1 MFSKQNLY
9 FLRFCAFFSVNTSKS
24 SLVKK
29 KKKFLVYICVYKHE
43 KFEANFTPCYS
54 IPSLWTRKPSTLS
67 GKLHVSS
74 LPKARQWRT
83 ALTKQKWSTF
93 NLFCKWRTWRP
104 LLVKQLPTLKRWKW
118 MRSVLFLHDTPRNT
132 RPNRFVILYF
142 ADSYLFFFKYYYLIC
157 LWFLHQADRAYPRG
171 TPKHSTA
178 VSGGGQDALHPSM
191 AITPRVWYQ
200 ILHCQVRWKDRYN
213 RRSMSFMNDNPRGF
227 PFAYFSIIQIQRE

>member
-1 MFSKQNLY
+1 MP
-9 FLRFCAFFSVNTSKS
+9 C
-24 SLVKK
+24 
-29 KKKFLVYICVYKHE
+29 VYLCVYKHE

-54 IPSLWTRKPSTLS
+54 IPSLWTRKPSMLS

-104 LLVKQLPTLKRWKW
+104 LLVNQLLTSKRWIW
-118 MRSVLFLHDTPRNT
+118 TPSVLFRHDTQRNT
-132 RPNRFVILYF
+132 RPNRFVLGSSYF
-142 ADSYLFFFKYYYLIC
+142 TLPTAIFFFKYYYLIC
-157 LWFLHQADRAYPRG
+157 LWFLHQADRTYPRG

-178 VSGGGQDALHPSM
+178 VPGGGQDALHPSM

-200 ILHCQVRWKDRYN
+200 ILHCQVRWKDWYN
-213 RRSMSFMNDNPRGF
+213 RRSMSFMNDNPRDF